1 MNTRIKLVRKNA
13 GLTQQAFADKI
24 GVKQN
29 TVALYESGQCGVSDT
44 ALKMICREFSVDEQ
58 WLRTGE
64 GDMYIPVE
72 DETAAVVASLLDESS
87 PTYDLILKFAR
98 DYQRLDDKSRKVID
112 DFIDGLLDKKEKAD

>member
-1 MNTRIKLVRKNA
+1 MNTRILEVRKNA

-24 GVKQN
+24 GVKRN
-29 TVALYESGQCGVSDT
+29 TVAVYEAGGCNVSDSVI
-44 ALKMICREFSVDEQ
+44 KNICNEFSVREQ